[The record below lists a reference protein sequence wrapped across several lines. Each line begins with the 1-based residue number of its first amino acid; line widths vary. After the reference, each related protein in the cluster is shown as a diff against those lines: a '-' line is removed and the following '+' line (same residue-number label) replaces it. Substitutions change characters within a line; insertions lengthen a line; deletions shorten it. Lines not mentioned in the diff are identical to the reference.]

1 MGRREVGEK
10 FQEGASQKAGREP
23 EENVVGMARDEMI
36 SRSGQEYHMLRRV
49 RKIRFLYPE

>member
-23 EENVVGMARDEMI
+23 DENVVGMARDEMI

-49 RKIRFLYPE
+49 RKIRFLYAE